1 MSRLRAF
8 GLFWYDFVVGDDWRI
23 AVGLV
28 AALGLTAVLVGLS
41 IAAWWLLPLA
51 VDRLAR
57 RVGAAGGARLL
68 TLGPKCPCDAG
79 RRTGRGSGRAL

>member
-1 MSRLRAF
+1 MRRLKAF

-28 AALGLTAVLVGLS
+28 AALGLTAILTSLS

-51 VDRLAR
+51 VIALLAESVLR
-57 RVGAAGGARLL
+57 AARGA
-68 TLGPKCPCDAG
+68 
-79 RRTGRGSGRAL
+79 

>member
-1 MSRLRAF
+1 MRRLKVF

-28 AALGLTAVLVGLS
+28 AALGLAAILESLS

-51 VDRLAR
+51 VVGLLAESVLR
-57 RVGAAGGARLL
+57 AA
-68 TLGPKCPCDAG
+68 
-79 RRTGRGSGRAL
+79 RGSEAP